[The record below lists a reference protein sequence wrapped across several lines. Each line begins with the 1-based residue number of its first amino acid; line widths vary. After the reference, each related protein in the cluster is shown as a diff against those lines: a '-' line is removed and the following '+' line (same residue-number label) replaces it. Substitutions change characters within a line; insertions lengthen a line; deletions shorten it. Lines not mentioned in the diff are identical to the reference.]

1 MSKKSGSRHLAGKSK
16 PTLLYLVCGLIAA
29 AFVAFSF
36 FPCIKAGDKTWNV
49 ITFAMDGYII
59 GESVSNVGAWDFGG
73 TVKNVAM
80 AMAGA
85 YSMLV
90 ALNVAWALFSF
101 LRKRPAGVFGI
112 IASLLSAAVSAF
124 WLFVAITIAKNVPG
138 IDVTYIP
145 IINTAL
151 MVIGIPLSIVQ
162 IARKKYL

>member
-1 MSKKSGSRHLAGKSK
+1 
-16 PTLLYLVCGLIAA
+16 
-29 AFVAFSF
+29 
-36 FPCIKAGDKTWNV
+36 
-49 ITFAMDGYII
+49 
-59 GESVSNVGAWDFGG
+59 
-73 TVKNVAM
+73 
-80 AMAGA
+80 
-85 YSMLV
+85 MLV

-138 IDVTYIP
+138 IEVTYIP